1 MLTREAIVE
10 SKTTFAI
17 EKVPLPAW
25 AQICGV
31 APEDCYLYARTLGA
45 ERADDVQRLTEGQ
58 QKREKDKEEGRTALS
73 FAEWAVLG
81 TCDQDGNPFFTEADI
96 PALLKRPLMPLVE
109 LAGAV
114 MLLNGVT
121 TKEPEKKE
129 GAASLDA
136 PKEG

>member
-1 MLTREAIVE
+1 MLTRKAVVE

-31 APEDCYLYARTLGA
+31 APAESYLYARTLGA
-45 ERADDVQRLTEGQ
+45 ERAGDVQRISEAQ
-58 QKREKDKEEGRTALS
+58 QKAMGDEAQALA
-73 FAEWAVLG
+73 FAQWAVLG
-81 TCDQDGNPFFTEADI
+81 ACDEQGKAFFTEADI

-109 LAGAV
+109 LASV
-114 MLLNGVT
+114 TMRLNGVT
-121 TKEPEKKE
+121 ADKPTEKE
-129 GAASLDA
+129 GTASSGA